1 MDEPAAQQLGRLG
14 LGDRA
19 VVDAVPVERIQV
31 LVGASEGAP
40 RLVFLQREQ
49 QFHEPH
55 GLQRLMKRRG
65 RIGRRVAADAGDALQ
80 FGPAAGIGF
89 ARREFEGVVRI
100 AFG

>member
-1 MDEPAAQQLGRLG
+1 
-14 LGDRA
+14 
-19 VVDAVPVERIQV
+19 
-31 LVGASEGAP
+31 
-40 RLVFLQREQ
+40 
-49 QFHEPH
+49 
-55 GLQRLMKRRG
+55 MKRRG